1 MVVKTAVL
9 KELETLYAKSGN
21 QLCVLYGRP
30 DLEKELLL
38 KTFLQNKKAFYYRAR
53 YASPESQ
60 KQMMA
65 EALEEKL
72 QVRLQKY
79 DYEEY
84 FNRIK
89 SGGPE
94 KLILVIDEF
103 SYIAK
108 KDTDFINAV
117 LKLKAKK
124 LYPGPVMILLCSSV
138 VSWVEKEMENCIG
151 TDAVKKIDQ
160 TIKLSNLNF
169 LEVVRTFPALSVSDC
184 IRIYGTI
191 GGVPGFMEAWNPEIS
206 YRENIYRLVLTEGGY
221 LFHMAEQ
228 KISAELRELSVYN
241 TILSAIA
248 QGYNKLNDLYVKT
261 GYSRAKISVYMKN
274 LSHFDI
280 VEKVQSFQTGGWEN
294 AKKGVYQIKDTFINF
309 WFKFI
314 FPHMSD
320 LYLLK
325 PHEFYDRYIAP
336 ELGTYLKRYFR
347 NVCMEYMMLLNQM
360 GRMPFPVHKIGTWV
374 GKTGNIDIIAQSTDR
389 RNIVGLCNWDQ
400 PQLTSQMCE
409 ELYQN
414 MEKAKI
420 RSEHIFLFSATR
432 FEPMLAEHAKTDD
445 RFELIDMNEL

>member
-169 LEVVRTFPALSVSDC
+169 LEVVRVPRFCRMGRGLRGTVQRYFCLRSLAGERRYALSGPRPLRRQATVL
-184 IRIYGTI
+184 Y
-191 GGVPGFMEAWNPEIS
+191 PGRGQPDFWKRTENPA
-206 YRENIYRLVLTEGGY
+206 GPPG
-221 LFHMAEQ
+221 
-228 KISAELRELSVYN
+228 
-241 TILSAIA
+241 
-248 QGYNKLNDLYVKT
+248 
-261 GYSRAKISVYMKN
+261 
-274 LSHFDI
+274 
-280 VEKVQSFQTGGWEN
+280 
-294 AKKGVYQIKDTFINF
+294 
-309 WFKFI
+309 
-314 FPHMSD
+314 
-320 LYLLK
+320 
-325 PHEFYDRYIAP
+325 
-336 ELGTYLKRYFR
+336 
-347 NVCMEYMMLLNQM
+347 
-360 GRMPFPVHKIGTWV
+360 
-374 GKTGNIDIIAQSTDR
+374 STAAHR
-389 RNIVGLCNWDQ
+389 RQ
-400 PQLTSQMCE
+400 
-409 ELYQN
+409 
-414 MEKAKI
+414 
-420 RSEHIFLFSATR
+420 R
-432 FEPMLAEHAKTDD
+432 FG
-445 RFELIDMNEL
+445 